1 MIRFAL
7 ASLLFL
13 LPSAVRAYDGPMTLA
28 ITWQPAFC
36 EGRSRLPEC
45 RSQRAG
51 RFDTQNFT
59 LHGLWP
65 GPRGVEYCGCPPTS
79 AVWTS
84 VASGAGWR
92 GLGYGRICASGFT
105 RRCPA
110 CAPACT
116 ATNGPSTAPATAAAG
131 ATAISRIRW
140 RCSTRVNGSSVRDLF
155 ARSIGRRITARAVRD
170 AVSRDFGPA
179 VAQRVELR
187 CRRDGARELI
197 TELRFRLQG
206 PVSDTPRLERL
217 ASRGQRAGRGCDGGI
232 VDPVGSAVNC
242 FSSSPCIRAALLRP

>member
-1 MIRFAL
+1 MIRIAL
-7 ASLLFL
+7 TVLLL
-13 LPSAVRAYDGPMTLA
+13 LMPLTAQAYDGPMTLA

-65 GPRGVEYCGCPPTS
+65 GPRGMEYCGVSAEERRLDERGQWRRLAGLGLRQDLRERLYEAMPGVRSGLHRHEWTKHGSCYGRGGRDGYFEDSLALLDQINAS
-79 AVWTS
+79 AVR
-84 VASGAGWR
+84 A
-92 GLGYGRICASGFT
+92 
-105 RRCPA
+105 
-110 CAPACT
+110 
-116 ATNGPSTAPATAAAG
+116 
-131 ATAISRIRW
+131 
-140 RCSTRVNGSSVRDLF
+140 LF

-170 AVSRDFGPA
+170 AVSQDFGPA
-179 VAQRVELR
+179 AAQRVELR
-187 CRRDGARELI
+187 CRRDGDRDLI

-217 ASRGQRAGRGCDGGI
+217 ASRGARAGRGCRGGI
-232 VDPVGSAVNC
+232 VDPVG
-242 FSSSPCIRAALLRP
+242 LQ